1 MTIKPLVTEDTLD
14 ALREFDT
21 CAVTNAV
28 ERFNIRLRNT
38 GFTNG
43 SIHCRFPD
51 APAMVGFAVTARLRS
66 EDPPMTGSMFRN
78 RSDFWNA
85 ILTIPAPRVLVLQD
99 MDDDPGR
106 GAFVG
111 DVHAA
116 ILKALGCVGY
126 VTNGAVRE
134 LPGVRSVGLQLF
146 SGSLAVS
153 HAYAHIFDVGSK
165 VVVGALEVQPG
176 ELLHGDQHGVL
187 TIPTEIAAQI
197 PQVAE
202 DRRRIEKRVIDF
214 CKSGS
219 FSVEK
224 LSEITSA
231 AR

>member
-1 MTIKPLVTEDTLD
+1 MTMKPLVSEDTVD

-21 CAVTNAV
+21 CTVTNAV

-38 GFTNG
+38 GFTDG

-66 EDPPMTGSMFRN
+66 EGPPITGNMFRD
-78 RSDFWNA
+78 RSDFWNS
-85 ILTIPAPRVLVLQD
+85 ILAIPAPRVLVLQD
-99 MDDDPGR
+99 MDDDPGL

-111 DVHAA
+111 DVHGA

-134 LPGVRSVGLQLF
+134 LPGVRSAGLQLF

-153 HAYAHIFDVGSK
+153 HAYAHIFDVGCK
-165 VVVGALEVQPG
+165 VVVGGLEVRPG

-187 TIPTEIAAQI
+187 AIPTEIAAEI
-197 PQVAE
+197 PRVAE
-202 DRRRIEKRVIDF
+202 DRRRIEQQVIDF

-219 FSVEK
+219 FSVER
-224 LSEITSA
+224 LSEITRA
-231 AR
+231 VR